1 MADVNVINQIEKIE
15 NTVISGLKDFQKATV
30 TRIDQLYRAGQMRVL
45 VSDEVGLGKTL
56 IARGTIAKLAKLQ
69 KEVGD
74 NLVKVVY
81 ICSNA
86 SIAEQNLNKL
96 RITSE
101 LRTERTGSSRLSM
114 QHLNIFKQENDA
126 DLLSRYIQLIPLTPD
141 TSFRMTNGA
150 GTYPERALMFAI
162 LKRLPE
168 LSQYTKALESAMKDG
183 ASSGWDGW
191 AKNWYE
197 TEVLECDKLSSG
209 KYLSYMLDKL
219 SEELKEPAEE
229 NVTYLDL
236 VVGMCKTIEKYGY
249 KKQNNNYVIG
259 KLRVL
264 FAKISLDKLEP
275 DLVIMDE
282 FQRFKYLINSDPESE
297 TGMLANKFFN
307 SDKVRMLLLSA
318 TPYKMYSTLEEID
331 ETQVDEHYSEFFD
344 VMNFLNITEK
354 EKNEFK
360 SVWSNYSVHL
370 KELTDGDTTILS
382 AKKAAEDA
390 MYQHIC
396 RTERVSATE
405 NADIIDD
412 KDVNVPLSV
421 MEQDIKSYLQAQKL
435 LEEVGASFNV
445 PVDYIKSTPYL
456 MSFMRDYQLKRYL
469 EKYFK
474 ERPEEI
480 NKINKD
486 SFWLKRRT
494 IDKYDKIPNNNARL
508 DRVMAHTFKDN
519 AELLLWVPPSKPYY
533 APQGVFKNVP
543 AFSKTLIFSSWEM
556 VPRMIAGLLSYEAER
571 KTVGKLAKANEAK
584 EAHYFYTGERRYPS
598 ARLNFSVSNGTP
610 NAMTLFCLM
619 YPSQFLTRCYDPIEY
634 LNAGASLKEIEKDI
648 KSKIAEKLDKYTAPT
663 SGTQDKRWYYLAPL
677 LLDGA
682 GYVTTWLNSG
692 EALASFDEEE
702 GKSKR
707 QKGFLTHLQ
716 TLREL
721 YLETNYGKICTLGKK
736 PDDLLDVLADMAI
749 ASPAITINRTYQ
761 SYCKRGTTFPSYLP
775 SQIAKI
781 FINRMNTA
789 ESTATV
795 ELACGKKSEDAHWE
809 NLLTYCKQ
817 GNIQAMFDE
826 YAHLITNSLDADN
839 NLVDNLHY
847 TIASS
852 MDVRTTI
859 YTIDTF
865 NAFKA
870 RANGTKEK
878 PTAIRSHF
886 AVAFTKGDGKEKD
899 ADRKKSVRNSFN
911 SPFRPFVLAST
922 SIGQEGLD
930 FHNYCRRIVHWNLPS
945 NPIDLEQRE
954 GRINR
959 FECLAIRQNI
969 SKRYG
974 DIKFKENVWKEM
986 FDVAAKEENG
996 GNGSDLIPFWGLTKR
1011 DDMVKIERIVPMYPF
1026 SRDELAYERLI
1037 KILSLYRLT
1046 LGQARQEELLEY
1058 IFQNCADVD
1067 EMKKLFINLSP
1078 YYKNAD
1084 KEGQGER
1091 ND

>member
-168 LSQYTKALESAMKDG
+168 LSQYTKALEFAMKDG

-197 TEVLECDKLSSG
+197 TEVLECDKLSGG

-344 VMNFLNITEK
+344 VMDFLNITEK

-474 ERPEEI
+474 ERPEKI
-480 NKINKD
+480 NKINKLDNPIKKGGKTIVAIGIFACDAADYLADCSAQRSEDGRTQSLCYRIGRHSGIGGGVLGIKRSVHCD
-486 SFWLKRRT
+486 SGPGRGFKCFVAHLPCDCSGIVHLQSDSENRRHGKR
-494 IDKYDKIPNNNARL
+494 
-508 DRVMAHTFKDN
+508 
-519 AELLLWVPPSKPYY
+519 
-533 APQGVFKNVP
+533 
-543 AFSKTLIFSSWEM
+543 
-556 VPRMIAGLLSYEAER
+556 
-571 KTVGKLAKANEAK
+571 
-584 EAHYFYTGERRYPS
+584 
-598 ARLNFSVSNGTP
+598 
-610 NAMTLFCLM
+610 
-619 YPSQFLTRCYDPIEY
+619 
-634 LNAGASLKEIEKDI
+634 EKDVGG
-648 KSKIAEKLDKYTAPT
+648 SFQRQACSGLDYRMGVRKLHGRHGRLRNG
-663 SGTQDKRWYYLAPL
+663 SC
-677 LLDGA
+677 
-682 GYVTTWLNSG
+682 NSG
-692 EALASFDEEE
+692 VYAGS
-702 GKSKR
+702 
-707 QKGFLTHLQ
+707 
-716 TLREL
+716 
-721 YLETNYGKICTLGKK
+721 
-736 PDDLLDVLADMAI
+736 
-749 ASPAITINRTYQ
+749 NRT
-761 SYCKRGTTFPSYLP
+761 
-775 SQIAKI
+775 
-781 FINRMNTA
+781 
-789 ESTATV
+789 
-795 ELACGKKSEDAHWE
+795 
-809 NLLTYCKQ
+809 
-817 GNIQAMFDE
+817 
-826 YAHLITNSLDADN
+826 
-839 NLVDNLHY
+839 
-847 TIASS
+847 
-852 MDVRTTI
+852 
-859 YTIDTF
+859 
-865 NAFKA
+865 
-870 RANGTKEK
+870 
-878 PTAIRSHF
+878 
-886 AVAFTKGDGKEKD
+886 
-899 ADRKKSVRNSFN
+899 
-911 SPFRPFVLAST
+911 
-922 SIGQEGLD
+922 
-930 FHNYCRRIVHWNLPS
+930 
-945 NPIDLEQRE
+945 
-954 GRINR
+954 
-959 FECLAIRQNI
+959 
-969 SKRYG
+969 
-974 DIKFKENVWKEM
+974 
-986 FDVAAKEENG
+986 
-996 GNGSDLIPFWGLTKR
+996 
-1011 DDMVKIERIVPMYPF
+1011 
-1026 SRDELAYERLI
+1026 
-1037 KILSLYRLT
+1037 
-1046 LGQARQEELLEY
+1046 
-1058 IFQNCADVD
+1058 
-1067 EMKKLFINLSP
+1067 
-1078 YYKNAD
+1078 
-1084 KEGQGER
+1084 
-1091 ND
+1091 

>member
-1 MADVNVINQIEKIE
+1 MAEINVAEHIEQIEKNIM
-15 NTVISGLKDFQKATV
+15 SGLKDFQRATV
-30 TRIDQLYRAGQMRVL
+30 NRIEGLYRAGQMRVL

-56 IARGTIAKLAKLQ
+56 IARGTVAKLAKMQ
-69 KEVGD
+69 KEQGD

-96 RITSE
+96 RISSE
-101 LRTERTGSSRLSM
+101 LRAESTGSSRLSM
-114 QHLNIFKQENDA
+114 QHIKIFRQENDEE
-126 DLLSRYIQLIPLTPD
+126 LLSRYIQLIPLTPD
-141 TSFRMTNGA
+141 TSFRMTTGA
-150 GTYPERALMFAI
+150 GTVDERALMFAI
-162 LKRLPE
+162 LRRIP
-168 LSQYTKALESAMKDG
+168 SLEKYEKSLEVAMKDW
-183 ASSGWDGW
+183 ASSAWDAW

-197 TEVLECDKLSSG
+197 RQVVEVNEQSGG
-209 KYLSYMLDKL
+209 KYLSYMVSKVA
-219 SEELKEPAEE
+219 EELNVVVEE
-229 NVTYLDL
+229 NVTVKDL
-236 VVGMCKTIEKYGY
+236 IISMCKVIEKNGY
-249 KKQNNNYVIG
+249 KRQNNNYVIG

-307 SDKVRMLLLSA
+307 SAKVRMLLLSA

-331 ETQVDEHYSEFFD
+331 ENQVDEHYSEFFD
-344 VMNFLNITEK
+344 VMNFLNISKDEQDNFR
-354 EKNEFK
+354 E
-360 SVWSNYSVHL
+360 VWADYSVKL
-370 KELTDGDTTILS
+370 KELSKGDTTVIT
-382 AKKAAEDA
+382 AKRAAEDA

-396 RTERVSATE
+396 RTERISASE

-412 KDVNVPLSV
+412 ADVHVPLSV
-421 MEQDIKSYLQAQKL
+421 MEHDIKSYLQAQKL
-435 LEEVGASFNV
+435 LEDIGASFNV
-445 PVDYIKSTPYL
+445 PVDYVKSTPYL
-456 MSFMRDYQLKRYL
+456 MSFMRDYQLKRYI
-469 EKYFK
+469 EKYFS
-474 ERPEEI
+474 EHPDEI
-480 NKINKD
+480 NKINRD
-486 SFWLKRRT
+486 TFWLKRN
-494 IDKYDKIPNNNARL
+494 ILDKYDKIPNSNARL
-508 DRVMAHTFKDN
+508 DRVMEHTFKDN
-519 AELLLWVPPSKPYY
+519 AELLLWIPPSRPYY
-533 APQGVFKNVP
+533 QPQGIYKNTTG
-543 AFSKTLIFSSWEM
+543 FSKTLVFSSWEM

-571 KTVGKLAKANEAK
+571 KTVGKLAKANEDK
-584 EAHYFYTGERRYPS
+584 EAHYFYTGEKRYPS
-598 ARLNFSVSNGTP
+598 ARMNFSVSNGTP

-619 YPSQFLTRCYDPIEY
+619 YPSQFLTKCYDPIDC
-634 LNAGASLKEIEKDI
+634 LNRGLSLRDIEKEV
-648 KSKIAEKLDKYTAPT
+648 KGKIAEKLAKYESAT
-663 SGTQDKRWYYLAPL
+663 SGRTDNSWYYVAPL

-682 GYVTTWLNSG
+682 GYVTRWLGSD
-692 EALASFDEEE
+692 EALASFDEEDE
-702 GKSKR
+702 NAKR
-707 QKGFLTHLQ
+707 QKGFLAHLQ
-716 TLREL
+716 NLKEL
-721 YLETNYGKICTLGKK
+721 YYATNYGKICNLGKK
-736 PDDLLDVLADMAI
+736 PDDLLDVLTDMAI

-761 SYCKRGTTFPSYLP
+761 NYCKKGQSFPSYLP

-795 ELACGKKSEDAHWE
+795 ELACGKKSDDAHWQ
-809 NLLTYCKQ
+809 NMLTYCKH

-826 YAHLITNSLDADN
+826 YAHVIANGLDTDQ

-859 YTIDTF
+859 YTVDTY

-870 RANGTKEK
+870 RVNGNKERG
-878 PTAIRSHF
+878 TAIRSHF

-969 SKRYG
+969 AKRYG
-974 DIKFKENVWKEM
+974 SINFTKDIWKEM
-986 FDVAAKEENG
+986 FLEAQRVENNG
-996 GNGSDLIPFWGLTKR
+996 EGSDLIPFWGLTEQA
-1011 DDMVKIERIVPMYPF
+1011 DMIKIERIVPMYPF

-1046 LGQARQEELLEY
+1046 LGQARQEELIEY
-1058 IFQNCADVD
+1058 LFKSCEDMDDVR
-1067 EMKKLFINLSP
+1067 ELFINLSP
-1078 YYKNAD
+1078 YYKSEV
-1084 KEGQGER
+1084 K
-1091 ND
+1091 

>member
-360 SVWSNYSVHL
+360 SVWSNYSVRL

-494 IDKYDKIPNNNARL
+494 IDKYEKIPNNNARL

-610 NAMTLFCLM
+610 NALTLFCLM

-1084 KEGQGER
+1084 NER
-1091 ND
+1091 

>member
-360 SVWSNYSVHL
+360 SVWSNYSVRL

-494 IDKYDKIPNNNARL
+494 IDKYEKIPNNNARL

-702 GKSKR
+702 EKSKR

>member
-344 VMNFLNITEK
+344 VMDFLNITEK

-360 SVWSNYSVHL
+360 SVWSNYSVRL

-494 IDKYDKIPNNNARL
+494 IDKYEKIPNNNARL

-1084 KEGQGER
+1084 NER
-1091 ND
+1091 